1 MAGKRKG
8 TYKITNWSKY
18 NESLV
23 QRGSVTFWF
32 SEDVISQWHHANA
45 QPRRGH
51 PFVFSDTA
59 IETMLVLRELFQL
72 PYRQTEGLGRSLV
85 GLMEVDVAIPDY
97 TSLAKRASSLGISLE
112 VRKHCGPIEVVV
124 DSTGL
129 KVFGEGEWKM
139 RKHGKSKRR
148 TWRKLHLAVNP
159 ETQEIEAETLTEN
172 SYDDASQV
180 DPLLDQMHNKT
191 KAFYGDGGYD
201 KWKVYKTLD
210 ERGTK
215 AVIPPQRNAKI
226 AQHGNSRGRPLSRDE
241 AIRQIRRRGR
251 SRWKQDVGY
260 HRRSLSETAM
270 YRMKCCF
277 GDHLK
282 NRLTPNQQAE
292 ARIRCKIL
300 NKFTNLGLP
309 QFEWI

>member
-1 MAGKRKG
+1 MASENGKG

-32 SEDVISQWHHANA
+32 NEDVINQWRHANA

-72 PYRQTEGLGRSLV
+72 PYRQTEGFGRSLIE
-85 GLMEVDVAIPDY
+85 LMELDVAIPDY

-112 VRKHCGPIEVVV
+112 VRKHRGPIDVVV

-159 ETQEIEAETLTEN
+159 EGCGW
-172 SYDDASQV
+172 
-180 DPLLDQMHNKT
+180 P
-191 KAFYGDGGYD
+191 
-201 KWKVYKTLD
+201 
-210 ERGTK
+210 
-215 AVIPPQRNAKI
+215 
-226 AQHGNSRGRPLSRDE
+226 
-241 AIRQIRRRGR
+241 RR
-251 SRWKQDVGY
+251 
-260 HRRSLSETAM
+260 
-270 YRMKCCF
+270 
-277 GDHLK
+277 
-282 NRLTPNQQAE
+282 
-292 ARIRCKIL
+292 
-300 NKFTNLGLP
+300 
-309 QFEWI
+309 

>member
-1 MAGKRKG
+1 MAGTRKG
-8 TYKITNWSKY
+8 TYKIANWSKY

-45 QPRRGH
+45 RPRRGH

-59 IETMLVLRELFQL
+59 IECLLVLRELFQL
-72 PYRQTEGLGRSLV
+72 PYRQTEGFGRSLIQ
-85 GLMEVDVAIPDY
+85 LMEIEIEIPDY
-97 TSLAKRASSLGISLE
+97 TSLAKRAAKLGISLD
-112 VRKHCGPIEVVV
+112 VRKHRGPIDVVV

-148 TWRKLHLAVNP
+148 TWQKLHLAVNP
-159 ETQEIEAETLTEN
+159 ATQEIEAETLTDN
-172 SYDDASQV
+172 SCDDAGQV
-180 DPLLDQMHNKT
+180 DPLLDQVSSKING
-191 KAFYGDGGYD
+191 FYGDGAYD
-201 KWKVYKTLD
+201 KWKVYETLAT
-210 ERGTK
+210 RGIK
-215 AVIPPQRNAKI
+215 AIVPPQRNAKI
-226 AQHGNSRGRPLSRDE
+226 KRHGNSSGHPLSRDV
-241 AIRQIRRRGR
+241 AIRTIRRYGR
-251 SRWKQDVGY
+251 RRWKERIGY

-282 NRLTPNQQAE
+282 NRLLPNQQTE
-292 ARIRCKIL
+292 TRLRCKIL
-300 NKFTNLGLP
+300 NKFTRLGLP
-309 QFEWI
+309 QFVWI